1 MWMRYAFVYLLLL
14 FVSGCTMLQPV
25 LHRSTD
31 RVLHRY
37 GKFTTDSV
45 AVKNLNADPYGDPWM
60 VGGLILPGAREFAS
74 YPALSFGTVPRA
86 LQLPER
92 VDNAKQKYWRGIFAQ
107 KHGSCAQASG
117 IAYVYTY
124 EVNRLR
130 GRNADDP
137 HDRYPTHWTYNFVN
151 KGYDRGS
158 WMMWGWEVGKSLGIP
173 NAKLYGTET
182 GYDLRYWP
190 SDYAVYENAID
201 NKIDSYFVM
210 DVGSAKGIDQLKRY
224 LYDHGIDGGE
234 GGILSF
240 AAGWSENYKEAK
252 LPADGYEGGKKAII
266 SFGKVVN
273 HAVTFVGYDDKVC
286 YDFNGDGQ
294 CTNDIDLNGDEKID
308 VRDWEQGAF
317 IMANSWGTGWGDDGF
332 IYVPYRLAALSYKE
346 GGIYMSTVY
355 GVTPAADEPKGLVAR
370 VRMRHDKRSKL
381 RFLSQ
386 YRYAESDDKD
396 GKLYRY
402 YGLQNSGGEYP
413 LNGKDSGA
421 VTFGLDLRRLLKGVE
436 IERVSDLNVVLDSLG
451 GIGTVET
458 MEVIDYVDGRVVT
471 SDQQD
476 ISIDKGRT
484 VVTAAW
490 QDGDPDPDPEPQP
503 CNVAPIAQAGY
514 DLTVNEY
521 CIQIIDGSG
530 SLDLDGEIVSYRWT
544 QRYGRKKLELENA
557 DTAKVT
563 VYIPKV
569 DRTEYFYLM
578 LTVTDDTGM
587 VATDTMRLVVRNR

>member
-1 MWMRYAFVYLLLL
+1 MMRFACVLLLL
-14 FVSGCTMLQPV
+14 LSGCTMLQPS
-25 LHRSTD
+25 LHRSAD
-31 RVLHRY
+31 KALHQY
-37 GKFTTDSV
+37 VGFTADSTT
-45 AVKNLNADPYGDPWM
+45 VKNLNADPYGDPWM

-74 YPALSFGTVPRA
+74 FPRLSFGTVPRT
-86 LQLPER
+86 LRMPER
-92 VDNAKQKYWRGIFAQ
+92 VDNSKQKYWRGIFAQ

-130 GRNADDP
+130 GRNANNP

-158 WMMWGWEVGKSLGIP
+158 WMMWGWEIGKSLGVP
-173 NAKLYGTET
+173 NAKVYGTET

-190 SDYAVYENAID
+190 AEYAVYENAID
-201 NKIDSYFVM
+201 NKIESYFVM
-210 DVGSAKGIDQLKRY
+210 EVGSIGGVDQLKRY

-240 AAGWSENYKEAK
+240 AAGWSENYEEAV
-252 LPADGYEGGKKAII
+252 LPDEAYEAGKKVIV

-294 CTNDIDLNGDEKID
+294 CTNDIDQNGDDRVD
-308 VRDWEQGAF
+308 VRDWEVGAL

-332 IYVPYRLAALSYKE
+332 VYVPYRLLALSYKD
-346 GGIYMSTVY
+346 GGIYMSAVY
-355 GVTPAADEPKGLVAR
+355 GVTPKADEPKGLVMR
-370 VRMRHDKRSKL
+370 VQMRHDKRSNL

-386 YRYAESDDKD
+386 YRYGGADDKS
-396 GKLYRY
+396 GSLYRY
-402 YGLQNSGGEYP
+402 YGLQNSGGEFP
-413 LNGKDSGA
+413 LNGKDGAA
-421 VTFGLDLRRLLKGVE
+421 VTFGLDLRELLQNVE
-436 IERVSDLNVVLDSLG
+436 IERVSDLNFVLDSQG
-451 GIGTVET
+451 GVGTIET

-471 SDQQD
+471 SDQQNID
-476 ISIDKGRT
+476 IDRGRT
-484 VVTAAW
+484 VATADW
-490 QDGDPDPDPEPQP
+490 QDGDPEPDPDPEP
-503 CNVAPIAQAGY
+503 CNVAPIAQAGH
-514 DLTVNEY
+514 DLVVNEY

-530 SLDLDGEIVSYRWT
+530 SIDLDGEIVAYQWK

-563 VYIPKV
+563 VYVPKV
-569 DRTEYFYLM
+569 DRNEYFWLM
-578 LTVTDDTGM
+578 LTVKDDTGM
-587 VATDTMRLVVRNR
+587 VASDTMRLLVRNR